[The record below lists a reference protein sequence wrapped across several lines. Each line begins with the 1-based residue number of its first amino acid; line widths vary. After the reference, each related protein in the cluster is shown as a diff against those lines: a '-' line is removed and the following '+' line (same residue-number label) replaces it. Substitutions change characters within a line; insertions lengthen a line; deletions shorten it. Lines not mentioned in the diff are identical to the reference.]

1 MLPDPDRKQHSNDW
15 RVMLTSR
22 LVLSR
27 ITAAAPS
34 RSPCLHA
41 RPFPTH
47 SPRGSHSDVSQ
58 MPTGR
63 WTGNLGK
70 RYKKPQTHTTLS
82 FFLYLD
88 LDAEDKL
95 PTWAQA
101 KLEVGAKDG
110 DEGSDIHPEAWCS
123 GVDTYQTTKAATFT
137 LSKRRPNGKVEA
149 GPCSWNLP
157 GPDIE
162 PMSHAPAGSFL
173 TPGPPGSPPSVL
185 LKQQLNSKNSGCHH
199 IERAL
204 DVRLDLILL
213 PPTISP
219 GSPRCPRRKEE
230 LSGPQPEGNSPETS
244 DPSHEPGGYGD
255 ATLQVGHSVHFG
267 SARSLI
273 GKPGPIARDAGSGEG
288 KQTKTSGGE
297 RIHVFLIERQSRG
310 WAVTQDNTEQLSP
323 PQQSK
328 AEPKQRR
335 KPKELSIV
343 KPGRDRRG
351 QMGPLKPKV
360 TQLLEL
366 RGLRSSSRFE
376 RQVEHCPPGS
386 CGQSQTLIPGE
397 RASEESLAMRPGQ
410 PYELTVVYAKVLWKE
425 VSVVEPPS
433 PRPLRAFQGEE
444 TQPPRQLQGR
454 HDGNS
459 PAPALQ
465 EPWANGAVVVCDSL
479 GKLLSSAR
487 WAGGQSYRSSASQF
501 GFPGLLR

>member
-63 WTGNLGK
+63 WTGNPGK
-70 RYKKPQTHTTLS
+70 RYKKPQTRTTLS

-95 PTWAQA
+95 PTWA
-101 KLEVGAKDG
+101 
-110 DEGSDIHPEAWCS
+110 
-123 GVDTYQTTKAATFT
+123 
-137 LSKRRPNGKVEA
+137 A
-149 GPCSWNLP
+149 GPR
-157 GPDIE
+157 
-162 PMSHAPAGSFL
+162 APITFSTMLSLVNVLAADSLAGE
-173 TPGPPGSPPSVL
+173 
-185 LKQQLNSKNSGCHH
+185 Q
-199 IERAL
+199 
-204 DVRLDLILL
+204 
-213 PPTISP
+213 
-219 GSPRCPRRKEE
+219 
-230 LSGPQPEGNSPETS
+230 SGPQPEGNSPETS

-386 CGQSQTLIPGE
+386 CGQSQTLILGE

>member
-63 WTGNLGK
+63 WTGNPGK
-70 RYKKPQTHTTLS
+70 RYKKPQTRTTLS

-95 PTWAQA
+95 PTWA
-101 KLEVGAKDG
+101 
-110 DEGSDIHPEAWCS
+110 
-123 GVDTYQTTKAATFT
+123 
-137 LSKRRPNGKVEA
+137 A
-149 GPCSWNLP
+149 GPR
-157 GPDIE
+157 
-162 PMSHAPAGSFL
+162 APITFSTVLSLVNVLATDSLAGE
-173 TPGPPGSPPSVL
+173 
-185 LKQQLNSKNSGCHH
+185 Q
-199 IERAL
+199 
-204 DVRLDLILL
+204 
-213 PPTISP
+213 
-219 GSPRCPRRKEE
+219 
-230 LSGPQPEGNSPETS
+230 SGPQPEGNSPETS

-335 KPKELSIV
+335 KPEELSIV

-386 CGQSQTLIPGE
+386 CGQSQVISDALSSLPQLISQNNSNEWVHPFPLFPSHPLQTLILGE

-410 PYELTVVYAKVLWKE
+410 PYELTVVYAKVLWKGPGKMAVTNATE
-425 VSVVEPPS
+425 VLEVLSRVPAEDS
-433 PRPLRAFQGEE
+433 G
-444 TQPPRQLQGR
+444 TQSSEGISRLSIR
-454 HDGNS
+454 IL
-459 PAPALQ
+459 ALQ
-465 EPWANGAVVVCDSL
+465 QLYGTGRANVTRPILQMEKQRPVG
-479 GKLLSSAR
+479 
-487 WAGGQSYRSSASQF
+487 
-501 GFPGLLR
+501 